1 MSTAWISPDIPVAI
15 SLRPLDRTAQHSIPV
30 GCPRH
35 LTLVSSP
42 LFTLCLTRESQRDQ
56 VDQSLGS
63 ERLIATLTNI
73 FAAIALL
80 LSAIGIFGLLAQE
93 RTSEFGVRIAVG
105 ATRGNLL
112 TIVLADALR
121 MVAIGS
127 ICGLA
132 LASIGY
138 IFVRRFLYGVSPAD
152 IRVAVLSLVA
162 LAAVALLAA
171 AIPAHRA
178 ASLDPTQA
186 LRAE

>member
-1 MSTAWISPDIPVAI
+1 M
-15 SLRPLDRTAQHSIPV
+15 
-30 GCPRH
+30 
-35 LTLVSSP
+35 
-42 LFTLCLTRESQRDQ
+42 FTLCLTRESQRDQ

-80 LSAIGIFGLLAQE
+80 LSAIGIFGLLALRVQE